1 MWFSSLTEETVA
13 SSVLAT
19 ADTGIPKLVIHRI
32 NATSEQKSF

>member
-19 ADTGIPKLVIHRI
+19 ADTGIPKLVYI
-32 NATSEQKSF
+32 E